1 MQTPTWNEAL
11 KYPFLAVIYC
21 CIHGC
26 KCPCESCCTCCDKE
40 NDPQLQYE
48 VKNGSLA
55 AGIGNDAFVNENDN
69 ASHNGSQRPLY
80 EKHLP
85 EDKFT
90 KNPAVWYENNFTKEL
105 HRTQNVSY
113 QSIWH
118 PYDFLIQDT
127 FRTEAVAETSTMPR
141 IHVTDEMPR
150 SNARDYS
157 THDPSRDRERH
168 RSREHRDRN
177 RDRHRRERRDRDR
190 PKEKSRSKRLVYW
203 SIEFKLG

>member
-1 MQTPTWNEAL
+1 M
-11 KYPFLAVIYC
+11 IYC

-105 HRTQNVSY
+105 HRTQNVSLISHPLY
-113 QSIWH
+113 FSNMTESGPKWMVTNCQVLSTIWA
-118 PYDFLIQDT
+118 PTLRFQG
-127 FRTEAVAETSTMPR
+127 
-141 IHVTDEMPR
+141 R
-150 SNARDYS
+150 SLLQ
-157 THDPSRDRERH
+157 TVQL
-168 RSREHRDRN
+168 
-177 RDRHRRERRDRDR
+177 
-190 PKEKSRSKRLVYW
+190 KS
-203 SIEFKLG
+203 

>member
-1 MQTPTWNEAL
+1 M
-11 KYPFLAVIYC
+11 IYC

-105 HRTQNVSY
+105 HRTQNVSLISDSLY
-113 QSIWH
+113 FSSQSQVQSGWS
-118 PYDFLIQDT
+118 QGSKVNGRK
-127 FRTEAVAETSTMPR
+127 RTVAPKLTILGQARRSFVGGPGRSSTV
-141 IHVTDEMPR
+141 IGLK
-150 SNARDYS
+150 
-157 THDPSRDRERH
+157 
-168 RSREHRDRN
+168 N
-177 RDRHRRERRDRDR
+177 R
-190 PKEKSRSKRLVYW
+190 PL
-203 SIEFKLG
+203 